1 MGWCAGLVEWL
12 AESGC
17 LEKSGK
23 SNPRSSGRR
32 AHSRRTSQRLCL
44 AIEVFLST
52 VMSKDELDV
61 FKAKTPMKYPIKQYA
76 NILEE
81 MQAERLM

>member
-1 MGWCAGLVEWL
+1 
-12 AESGC
+12 
-17 LEKSGK
+17 
-23 SNPRSSGRR
+23 
-32 AHSRRTSQRLCL
+32 
-44 AIEVFLST
+44 
-52 VMSKDELDV
+52 MSKDELDV